1 MTDATPTSADT
12 PAVTPGRAAFIF
24 IFVTVMLDMVA
35 LGIVV
40 PVLPKLIKHF
50 LNGNTADAAH
60 IVGYFAFSWALMQFV
75 FQPIIGSLSD
85 HFGRRPIIILS
96 NLGLGADYILMALSP
111 NLWFLFAGRLIS
123 GITAASYATASA
135 YVADVTVPGKRAA
148 LYGMLGA
155 AFGLGFTIGP
165 AIGGVLGD
173 IDLKLPFWGAGALS
187 LINGVYG
194 LFVLPESLPR
204 ERRSA
209 FSWRRAHTLGSL
221 KLLRSNPKL
230 IRLSVGA
237 LLQRFAHGSL
247 PSMFVLYVDYRYQW
261 SASAIGLSLA
271 AVGILQTVV
280 SGGLIRPVIKRF
292 GEQGTMLFGMVNG
305 IVGFGLYAIA
315 PDTSIFM
322 LAFVPIALWGLAN
335 PAIQSLSTRYVG
347 PTEQGKL
354 QGAQASLGSIAD
366 MIGPL
371 IFSQIFA
378 AAIMAP
384 GRLHIPGAPYY
395 LASLFV
401 VGALI
406 ACLPLI
412 RPVPAAAE

>member
-1 MTDATPTSADT
+1 MTDPT
-12 PAVTPGRAAFIF
+12 PASAEAPSVKPGRAAFIF
-24 IFVTVMLDMVA
+24 IFVTVMLDMIA
-35 LGIVV
+35 LGVVV

-60 IVGYFAFSWALMQFV
+60 IVGYFAFSWALMQFL
-75 FQPIIGSLSD
+75 FQPVIGSLSD
-85 HFGRRPIIILS
+85 HFGRRPIVILS

-123 GITAASYATASA
+123 GITSASYSTASA
-135 YVADVTVPGKRAA
+135 YIADVVAPEKRAA

-209 FSWRRAHTLGSL
+209 FSWRRANSLGSL
-221 KLLRSNPKL
+221 KLLRSNPRL
-230 IRLSVGA
+230 IRLSVAG

-261 SASAIGLSLA
+261 SAGAVGLSLA
-271 AVGILQTVV
+271 AVGILQMVV

-315 PDTSIFM
+315 PDTSIFL

-335 PAIQSLSTRYVG
+335 PAIQGLSTRYVG

-378 AAIMAP
+378 AAIVAP
-384 GRLHIPGAPYY
+384 GWLHIPGAPYY

-401 VGALI
+401 IGALI

-412 RPVPAAAE
+412 RPVPVAAE

>member
-1 MTDATPTSADT
+1 MTDATPASGE
-12 PAVTPGRAAFIF
+12 PPSVKPSRAAFVF
-24 IFVTVMLDMVA
+24 IFVTVMLDMIA

-50 LNGNTADAAH
+50 LNGDTADAAH
-60 IVGYFAFSWALMQFV
+60 IVGYFAFSWALMQFL

-85 HFGRRPIIILS
+85 HFGRRPIVILS

-111 NLWFLFAGRLIS
+111 NLWFLFVGRLIS

-135 YVADVTVPGKRAA
+135 YVADVTAPEKRAA

-165 AIGGVLGD
+165 AIGGILGD

-209 FSWRRAHTLGSL
+209 FSWRRANSLGSL

-271 AVGILQTVV
+271 AVGILQTMV

-315 PDTSIFM
+315 PDTSIFL

-335 PAIQSLSTRYVG
+335 PAIQGLSTRYVG

-378 AAIMAP
+378 AAIIAP

-395 LASLFV
+395 LAALFV

>member
-1 MTDATPTSADT
+1 MTDPTPVSAET
-12 PAVTPGRAAFIF
+12 PSVKPGRAAFVF
-24 IFVTVMLDMVA
+24 IFVTVMLDMIA

-60 IVGYFAFSWALMQFV
+60 IVGYFAFAWALMQFL
-75 FQPIIGSLSD
+75 FQPVIGSLSD
-85 HFGRRPIIILS
+85 HFGRRPIVILS

-111 NLWFLFAGRLIS
+111 NLWFLFVGRLIS
-123 GITAASYATASA
+123 GITSASFSTASA
-135 YVADVTVPGKRAA
+135 YIADVTAPEKRAA

-155 AFGLGFTIGP
+155 AFGLGFTVGP
-165 AIGGVLGD
+165 AIGGILGD

-187 LINGVYG
+187 LINGIYG

-204 ERRSA
+204 DRRSA
-209 FSWRRAHTLGSL
+209 FSWRRANSLGSL
-221 KLLRSNPKL
+221 NLLRSNPKL
-230 IRLSVGA
+230 IRLSLGA

-247 PSMFVLYVDYRYQW
+247 PSMFVLYVDYRFQW
-261 SASAIGLSLA
+261 SASSVGLSLA
-271 AVGILQTVV
+271 AVGILQMVV

-315 PDTSIFM
+315 PDTSIFL

-335 PAIQSLSTRYVG
+335 PAIQSLSTRYVS

-378 AAIMAP
+378 AAIVAP

-395 LASLFV
+395 LAALFV
-401 VGALI
+401 FGALI
-406 ACLPLI
+406 ACLPLF